1 MFAILHAL
9 GMLVADL
16 FKSRRQLE
24 AEIVFLRHQLNI
36 ALRRA
41 PPRIRLRRSDRAL
54 LILMTKLWP
63 TLLGAAQVVQPETIL
78 RWHRAGFKM
87 VWRWKS
93 RKAGRPKID
102 RDLRDLIRRMNR
114 ENPLWGASR
123 IHGELLML
131 GFEVAQSTVSKY
143 MIRGRKPPSQSWKTF
158 LRNHAAGIA
167 AVDMCVVPTV
177 TFEQLFAFLVLGHGR
192 RELLWFEVT
201 RHPTAEWLARQI
213 TEAFP
218 WTSAPTYLPTWY
230 ATMIVVM
237 GGFSRLGSGR
247 WVSAIGRLRRDR
259 HGKMAWRNY

>member
-1 MFAILHAL
+1 MVLILHAL
-9 GMLVADL
+9 RKLVVDL
-16 FKSRRQLE
+16 FKSRSRLE

-54 LILMTKLWP
+54 FILMTKLWP

-78 RWHRAGFKM
+78 RWHRAGLKM

-131 GFEVAQSTVSKY
+131 GFEVAQSPV
-143 MIRGRKPPSQSWKTF
+143 
-158 LRNHAAGIA
+158 A
-167 AVDMCVVPTV
+167 
-177 TFEQLFAFLVLGHGR
+177 
-192 RELLWFEVT
+192 
-201 RHPTAEWLARQI
+201 TAM
-213 TEAFP
+213 TEGA
-218 WTSAPTYLPTWY
+218 
-230 ATMIVVM
+230 
-237 GGFSRLGSGR
+237 
-247 WVSAIGRLRRDR
+247 
-259 HGKMAWRNY
+259 N